1 VIALLKLAGSVLY
14 PLNLALIAFVAAGL
28 AGRRWPV
35 AARRLALIAFAWL
48 WFWSM
53 PIVAERAAWSL
64 ERDYPP
70 VAATAL
76 PDADAIVLLGGFLD
90 AAQPPFAPDPDL
102 NSAADRAWFAARLWR
117 LGKAPRLV
125 CTGGL
130 APLSRSSA
138 AECPAAARL
147 LQDFGVPEHAI
158 VVEGASRTTRENAV
172 ETAQLLPPGARVLL
186 VTSARHMPR
195 SVAVFEAAGL
205 TVLPA
210 PTDHAYRSGR
220 PFAITAVLPSP
231 GALATSTS
239 VWHEWLGRAWYS
251 FSN

>member
-1 VIALLKLAGSVLY
+1 MIALLKLAGSVLY

-35 AARRLALIAFAWL
+35 AARRLALLAFAWL
-48 WFWSM
+48 WVWSM

-76 PDADAIVLLGGFLD
+76 PNADAIILLGGFLD

-125 CTGGL
+125 CTSGL

-147 LQDFGVPEHAI
+147 LQDFGVSDSAI
-158 VVEGASRTTRENAV
+158 VVEAASRTTRENAV
-172 ETAQLLPPGARVLL
+172 ETARLLPPGARVLL

-195 SVAVFEAAGL
+195 SVAEFETAGL

-210 PTDHAYRSGR
+210 PTDHAYRRGR
-220 PFAITAVLPSP
+220 PFAITAILPSP